1 MNIRLN
7 CLGAAAAIALTACG
21 PAEDPAANVGMNDV
35 NAFAP
40 AADQNAAV
48 TEALETNTAAHPVA
62 DSAEKPAAK
71 ATEPKK
77 AAPAKP
83 APAPEPKPVE
93 PESPDPTCAPEH
105 RAAGHC

>member
-21 PAEDPAANVGMNDV
+21 PAEDPAANVVMNDV
-35 NAFAP
+35 NALA
-40 AADQNAAV
+40 ATADQNAAV
-48 TEALETNTAAHPVA
+48 TEAPEANFATEPVA
-62 DSAEKPAAK
+62 EGPEKPAK
-71 ATEPKK
+71 APEPKK

-83 APAPEPKPVE
+83 APAPEPKPAE
-93 PESPDPTCAPEH
+93 PENPDPTCAPEH